1 VSPTSSEPAAN
12 SMLDKITAKAK
23 QVVGGLTGND
33 DLAQEGQLQEQ
44 KTKAADVAARLATE
58 ADQAE
63 EAAAVAA
70 AEEANR
76 LELQRI
82 QAQQDEIERQ
92 AQIDRERSAAEADAD
107 RQAAAQKTAATRQAQ
122 LDKALIDRAE
132 ADVAAEH
139 TQALKEASQL
149 DREAVRAREAA
160 EALEG
165 AQTNLEQQG
174 GQS

>member
-1 VSPTSSEPAAN
+1 MSPTSSEPAAN

-23 QVVGGLTGND
+23 QLLGGLTGND
-33 DLAQEGQLQEQ
+33 DLAQEGLLQEQ
-44 KTKAADVAARLATE
+44 KTKAADDAARLATE
-58 ADQAE
+58 AEQAE

-76 LELQRI
+76 LELQGV
-82 QAQQDEIERQ
+82 QAQQDDLARQ
-92 AQIDRERSAAEADAD
+92 AQIDRERRAAEADAD
-107 RQAAAQKTAATRQAQ
+107 RRAAAQKTAAARQEQ
-122 LDKALIDRAE
+122 LDSARIDRAE

-139 TQALKEASQL
+139 TEALKQASQL
-149 DREAVRAREAA
+149 DRGAVRAREAA

-165 AQTNLEQQG
+165 AQTNLEQQR